1 MRTVVYVA
9 PFPMET
15 TLRFGAALASLDD
28 VRLVAVFQK
37 PPPQGSGFDHVVCV
51 PDVFDRAHLIQ
62 TLRTIRDSWGLHR
75 VLGIL
80 ENLQEVLAAARSA
93 LDVPGMRPDAAH
105 RFRDK
110 GAMKDA
116 FRSAGLPCARHA
128 LVHDAASA
136 WAFAE
141 TVGFPLVVKPPDGA
155 GAKAT
160 LRVQDRAELSAAM
173 DQIPVRPL
181 LLEEFLVGHEHSFE
195 SWVLDGV
202 PCFHSVSR
210 YYPTPLQVTEN
221 PHLQWVVHLPRDLSP
236 FRDVAEIAH
245 RALGVL
251 GMDTGMT
258 HMEWFR
264 RTDGSVAIGEVAAR
278 PPGARIVKLN
288 ALAHDVDMWRVWAR
302 LVVDGVFEGPWPRQ
316 YSVAAAFLRGVGQGR
331 VVAIEGLERA
341 QATMGT
347 HVVEARLPQVGMPKQ
362 GGYEGEG
369 WVIVRHPDDQ
379 VVKRAVVDLI
389 STVRVRYA

>member
-15 TLRFGAALASLDD
+15 TLRFGAALAGLKD
-28 VRLVAVFQK
+28 VRLVGVFQK
-37 PPPQGSGFDHVVCV
+37 PPPQHSGFDHVVCV
-51 PDVFDRAHLIQ
+51 PDVFDRDHLIQ
-62 TLRTIRDSWGLHR
+62 TLASIRDTWGLHR

-116 FRSAGLPCARHA
+116 FRAAGIPCARHA
-128 LVHDAASA
+128 LAHDAASA
-136 WAFAE
+136 WAFADR
-141 TVGFPLVVKPPDGA
+141 VGFPLVVKPPDGA

-160 LRVQDRAELSAAM
+160 LRVQDRDGLAAALA
-173 DQIPVRPL
+173 QIPVRPV
-181 LLEEFLVGHEHSFE
+181 LLEEFLVGQEHSFE
-195 SWVLDGV
+195 SWVLDGT

-221 PHLQWVVHLPRDLSP
+221 PHLQWVVHLPRDLAP
-236 FRDVAEIAH
+236 FADVVDIGQ

-264 RTDGSVAIGEVAAR
+264 RPDGTVAIGEIAAR

-302 LVVDGVFEGPWPRQ
+302 LVVDGVFEGPWPRT

-341 QATMGT
+341 QATMGA

-379 VVKRAVVDLI
+379 VVKQAVVDLI